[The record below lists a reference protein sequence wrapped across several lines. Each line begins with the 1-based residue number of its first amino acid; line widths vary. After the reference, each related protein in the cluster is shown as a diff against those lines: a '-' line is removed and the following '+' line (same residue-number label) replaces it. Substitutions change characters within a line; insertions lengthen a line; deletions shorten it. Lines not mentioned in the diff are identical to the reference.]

1 MSEWSALIRDDVNR
15 RTVYDAG
22 VVPALVLFIR
32 PGEALGSRVAAA
44 ATIHNL
50 SVVDDVTLMKRKMKK
65 SNSGNGGNGGGGGGG
80 GGGGARVG
88 VDDDELDT
96 EALVL
101 TRLQDAIAGIVGA
114 HAEDAGGGGAGA
126 PQPWALNAMHPL
138 LRRLLHEAWAS
149 TRRTR
154 VVFSRIKAQ
163 LR

>member
-1 MSEWSALIRDDVNR
+1 MNR
-15 RTVYDAG
+15 RTVYDVG

-32 PGEALGSRVAAA
+32 PGEALASRVAAA

-50 SVVDDVTLMKRKMKK
+50 SVVDDVTLMKRKMKR
-65 SNSGNGGNGGGGGGG
+65 SGGGGF
-80 GGGGARVG
+80 GGGARVG

-114 HAEDAGGGGAGA
+114 HAADPGGDAAGA
-126 PQPWALNAMHPL
+126 PHPLALNAMHPL
-138 LRRLLHEAWAS
+138 LRRLLHEARGS
-149 TRRTR
+149 MRTR

-163 LR
+163 LREK